1 MQRRNLQALVAGF
14 GVLAFLSLCMT
25 GSLIAQEK
33 GGSTPMN
40 QGAQTKEATEKN
52 WRPSGEQILEF
63 VENSLK
69 DPKMDR
75 SQIAHVLSDIASG
88 KAVFA
93 MPTDKQK
100 AAESALPCIRMACRG
115 LPCALVQG
123 AGWYVCSVCCVSAK
137 EKSSSLAS
145 PSTCGSE
152 FAQQKAGD

>member
-1 MQRRNLQALVAGF
+1 MPSGNRLDLFAGCGVVAI
-14 GVLAFLSLCMT
+14 LSLFMA
-25 GSLIAQEK
+25 GSLVAQEK
-33 GGSTPMN
+33 GGSTPTK
-40 QGAQTKEATEKN
+40 QAAQTKEATEKN

-75 SQIAHVLSDIASG
+75 SQIAQVLSDIASG

-93 MPTDKQK
+93 MPTEKQK
-100 AAESALPCIRMACRG
+100 AQHSELPCIRMACRG

-137 EKSSSLAS
+137 GNSSRLDS
-145 PSTCGSE
+145 PNSCGSE
-152 FAQQKAGD
+152 SAQQKAGD

>member
-1 MQRRNLQALVAGF
+1 MQTRNLRLLVAGF

-40 QGAQTKEATEKN
+40 GGAQTKEATEKN

-63 VENSLK
+63 VEILK

-88 KAVFA
+88 KAV
-93 MPTDKQK
+93 
-100 AAESALPCIRMACRG
+100 
-115 LPCALVQG
+115 
-123 AGWYVCSVCCVSAK
+123 
-137 EKSSSLAS
+137 
-145 PSTCGSE
+145 
-152 FAQQKAGD
+152 